1 MSKTAANTAQN
12 STGHLDTTSWYRQ
25 FWPWFLIALPGAVV
39 VASLITVYIAVTH
52 QDPLVDGNY
61 YKHGLT
67 INERLEAPATPTA
80 APTPAPSNP
89 GAPH

>member
-1 MSKTAANTAQN
+1 MSKTAQN
-12 STGHLDTTSWYRQ
+12 NAGRLDTTSWYRQ
-25 FWPWFLIALPGAVV
+25 FWPWFLIVLPGTVV

-67 INERLEAPATPTA
+67 INERLETPATPAA
-80 APTPAPSNP
+80 APAPIPAPASP
-89 GAPH
+89 TTGESH